1 MANPIPVCRG
11 RGSRAVSGAGAR
23 RLDGRVVV
31 VTGAGQGL
39 GRAYARRIAGEGGTA
54 ILADINEEAGKN
66 AAEQITADG
75 GTARFAALDVA
86 DPDSCT
92 ALAETVSAEFG
103 ALHGLVNNA
112 AIFSTIKMRPFW
124 EIPVAEWDRLIAV
137 NLRGPWLLTAALLP
151 ALRQA
156 GGASVVNVSSDAL
169 WLGRPGYLHYVA
181 SKGGVAA
188 MTNSMAHELG
198 DDGIRVNAI
207 SPGPTYTEVDRGT
220 VSEQQKE
227 AMRAAQALHRDAG
240 PEDMEG
246 VVVFLLSED
255 ARFVTGQTI
264 HVNGGLVHP

>member
-1 MANPIPVCRG
+1 
-11 RGSRAVSGAGAR
+11 VSAAGAR

-39 GRAYARRIAGEGGTA
+39 GRAYAQQIASEGGSV
-54 ILADINEEAGKN
+54 ILADINEETGKN
-66 AAEQITADG
+66 AAGQISAAG
-75 GTARFAALDVA
+75 GMARFAALDVA
-86 DPDSCT
+86 DPDSCA
-92 ALAETVSAEFG
+92 ALAASIAAEFG
-103 ALHGLVNNA
+103 AVHGLVNNA
-112 AIFSTIKMRPFW
+112 AIFSTIQMRPFW
-124 EIPVAEWDRLIAV
+124 EIPVAEWDRLMAV
-137 NLRGPWLLTAALLP
+137 NLRGPWLLTTALLP
-151 ALRQA
+151 ALRKA

-198 DDGIRVNAI
+198 GDAIRVNAI

-220 VSEQQKE
+220 VSPQQKE

-240 PEDMEG
+240 PEDMVG
-246 VVVFLLSED
+246 VVAFLLSED

>member
-1 MANPIPVCRG
+1 
-11 RGSRAVSGAGAR
+11 VSGAGAR

-31 VTGAGQGL
+31 ITGAGQGL
-39 GRAYARRIAGEGGTA
+39 GRAYARRIADEGGTV
-54 ILADINEEAGKN
+54 ILADINTEAGKS

-75 GTARFAALDVA
+75 GTATFAALDVA

-124 EIPVAEWDRLIAV
+124 EIPVAEWDRLMAV

-169 WLGRPGYLHYVA
+169 WLGRPGYLHYIA

-198 DDGIRVNAI
+198 GEGIRVNAI

-220 VSEQQKE
+220 VTEQQKD

-246 VVVFLLSED
+246 VVAFLLSED
-255 ARFVTGQTI
+255 ACFVTGQTI